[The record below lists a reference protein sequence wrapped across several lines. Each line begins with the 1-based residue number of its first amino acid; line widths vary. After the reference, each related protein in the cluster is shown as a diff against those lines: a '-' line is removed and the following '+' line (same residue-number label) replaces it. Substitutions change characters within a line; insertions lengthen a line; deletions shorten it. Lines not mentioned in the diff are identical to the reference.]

1 MMQYRSIAN
10 TDMKI
15 SRIGFGAQRFENPH
29 DRDECVETVL
39 HAYKNG
45 INFFD
50 TAMQYCADQSESI
63 LGEAIIE
70 MKKEPLPFHISS
82 KCYYGDSANFREMLE
97 RSLRRLNLERID
109 FFTNLWGV
117 KSYGDWLE
125 CLRFG
130 AVDQIIKAREEGLIK
145 HVSITTHMPSEDL
158 KKVLSEYQFDINI
171 VGYNVLNAPWRTEGM
186 KATQGMG
193 IGNIAMNPLGTGII
207 PQYEDVFKAICIRE
221 KQSIVDGAIHYMLSS
236 PYVDSVLVGLRNKS
250 DVQDAIDSFNSFEPY
265 TEEESRLVHTR
276 LQESIAKLD
285 YATRHKIA
293 MDICQKMYIN
303 REEVAALMDVYVLSI
318 WRN

>member
-1 MMQYRSIAN
+1 MQYRQLAK
-10 TDMKI
+10 TDI
-15 SRIGFGAQRFENPH
+15 QVSRIGFGAQRFENPQ
-29 DRDECVETVL
+29 DRDACVETVL
-39 HAYKNG
+39 YAYNNG

-50 TAMQYCADQSESI
+50 TAMLYCADQSEFI
-63 LGEAIIE
+63 LGEAILE
-70 MKKEPLPFHISS
+70 MKKQALPFHISS
-82 KCYYGDSANFREMLE
+82 KCYHGDAANFREKLE
-97 RSLRRLNLERID
+97 TSLRRLNVDQID

-125 CLRFG
+125 CQRFG
-130 AVDQIIKAREEGLIK
+130 AVDQILRAREEGLIK

-158 KKVLSEYQFDINI
+158 KKVLSEYNFDINI

-186 KATQGMG
+186 QASHNMG
-193 IGNIAMNPLGTGII
+193 VGNIAMNPLGTGII
-207 PQYEDVFKAICIRE
+207 PQYEHVFKAICIKE
-221 KQSIVDGAIHYMLSS
+221 HQSIVDGAIHYMLSS

-250 DVQDAIDSFNSFEPY
+250 DVKDAIDSLESFVPY
-265 TEEESRLVHTR
+265 TEEERKLVHKR

-285 YATRHKIA
+285 YDTRHQIA

>member
-1 MMQYRSIAN
+1 MEYRELAN
-10 TDMKI
+10 TGIQI
-15 SRIGFGAQRFENPH
+15 SRIGFGAQRFEHPH
-29 DRDECVETVL
+29 DRDACVETVL
-39 HAYKNG
+39 HAYNNG

-50 TAMQYCADQSESI
+50 TAMLYCADQSEFI
-63 LGEAIIE
+63 LGDAIQE
-70 MKKEPLPFHISS
+70 MKKGELPFHISS
-82 KCYYGDSANFREMLE
+82 KCYYGDSGNFREKLE
-97 RSLRRLNLERID
+97 TSLQRLGLQQID

-125 CLRFG
+125 CVRFG
-130 AVDQIIKAREEGLIK
+130 AVDQMVRAREEGLIK

-158 KKVLSEYQFDINI
+158 RKVLSEYGFDINI

-186 KATQGMG
+186 RASHGLG
-193 IGNIAMNPLGTGII
+193 VGNIAMNPLGTGII
-207 PQYEDVFKAICIRE
+207 PQYEHVFNAICIRDH
-221 KQSIVDGAIHYMLSS
+221 QSIVEGAIHYMLSS

-250 DVQDAIDSFNSFEPY
+250 DVQDALDSFASFKPY
-265 TEEESRLVHTR
+265 TEEERQLVHTR
-276 LQESIAKLD
+276 LKRRIAELD
-285 YATRHKIA
+285 YDTRHKIA